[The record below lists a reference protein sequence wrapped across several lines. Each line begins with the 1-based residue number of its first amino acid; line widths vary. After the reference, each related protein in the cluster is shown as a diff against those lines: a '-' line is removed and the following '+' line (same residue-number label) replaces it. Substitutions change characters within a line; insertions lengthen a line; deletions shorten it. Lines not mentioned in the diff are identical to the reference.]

1 MAVRC
6 WEESCARIGA
16 ENARN
21 DTAATP
27 RAARTCS
34 FIRTDLL
41 AGGELTTS
49 ARSCQGGGIPVLG
62 RGQPLDLLGK
72 KQPVFTSP
80 RAPDNAAEAF
90 AQERRRDKARLPSVV
105 CELVG
110 DLPPRVSDRLRE
122 Q

>member
-6 WEESCARIGA
+6 WEESCARIGG

-49 ARSCQGGGIPVLG
+49 ARSCQGGGIPVLR

-72 KQPVFTSP
+72 EQPVFTSP
-80 RAPDNAAEAF
+80 GTADNAAEAF
-90 AQERRRDKARLPSVV
+90 AQERRGYKTPLPSF
-105 CELVG
+105 LL
-110 DLPPRVSDRLRE
+110 DFLSNPLPALTRQPP
-122 Q
+122 

>member
-49 ARSCQGGGIPVLG
+49 ARSCQGGGIPVFP

-72 KQPVFTSP
+72 KKPVFTSP
-80 RAPDNAAEAF
+80 RAAHNAAQAF
-90 AQERRRDKARLPSVV
+90 APARPGNKTRLPS
-105 CELVG
+105 
-110 DLPPRVSDRLRE
+110 
-122 Q
+122 